1 MKSILSF
8 FQSWNVSWTWFC
20 DPVFGWSGDISR
32 HFMSLNHAEFGQ
44 QSPQHQRPNNG
55 CFVGFQHG
63 RTSESMM
70 LLPQSHRWDGM
81 FTTNATIYHNASL
94 QPWKHGSSHV
104 KVVDAPQAA
113 KHRTCVHDFNIFIS
127 PSEHGKWNFS
137 CFKIIGIIS
146 IASLLSVSPNQL
158 WILRITMPTT
168 LGFNVGFAN

>member
-70 LLPQSHRWDGM
+70 LRPQSHRWDGM
-81 FTTNATIYHNASL
+81 FTTNATIYHKCESTTMKTWEFPCESCRCSSSSKTPNMCSWIQYISL
-94 QPWKHGSSHV
+94 
-104 KVVDAPQAA
+104 
-113 KHRTCVHDFNIFIS
+113 
-127 PSEHGKWNFS
+127 SEHGKWNFS